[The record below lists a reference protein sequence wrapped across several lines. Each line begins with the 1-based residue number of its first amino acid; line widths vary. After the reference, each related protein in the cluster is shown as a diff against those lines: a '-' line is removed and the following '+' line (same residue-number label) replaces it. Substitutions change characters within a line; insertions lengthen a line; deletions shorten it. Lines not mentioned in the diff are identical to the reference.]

1 MVMMRSLPS
10 RPTWFAFFNKPE
22 CGTSHRQPKVAVF
35 LSYFTFSDG
44 LANPAGGRNHFM
56 HPGGM

>member
-1 MVMMRSLPS
+1 V
-10 RPTWFAFFNKPE
+10 AF
-22 CGTSHRQPKVAVF
+22 F